1 MHHLRLS
8 ENSVGPEV
16 LPGSYRRETLANLN
30 AAVARTLVRTLQE
43 NIEARRMRVRA
54 YRELLGGLSA
64 LELIPHGAGSACLAQ
79 VVRVKRKRP
88 SDDLAAAVADALKN
102 AGYEVQG
109 SYMPLHYL
117 SHCSM
122 CVWDQLPH
130 ADRVWA
136 ELIELPCEPE
146 VSLDQ
151 VELIVA
157 IVQETIDS

>member
-1 MHHLRLS
+1 MQHLRLS
-8 ENSVGPEV
+8 ENSVGPDV

-30 AAVARTLVRTLQE
+30 AAVARTLLRTLQE

-109 SYMPLHYL
+109 SYMPLHHL

-136 ELIELPCEPE
+136 ELIELPCEPD

-151 VELIVA
+151 VEQIVA
-157 IVQETIDS
+157 IVQATIDS